1 MIVIADSNIF
11 YSSLITP
18 NGNIATI
25 LKDKNMQFLAPDYII
40 EEVKEHLEDIR
51 KRIKNTKTKRQLL
64 ADLKILLKKV
74 TIIPLSTLSKRNI
87 QKAISIVK
95 DVDENEA

>member
-1 MIVIADSNIF
+1 MH
-11 YSSLITP
+11 
-18 NGNIATI
+18 
-25 LKDKNMQFLAPDYII
+25 FLAPDYII

-74 TIIPLSTLSKRNI
+74 K
-87 QKAISIVK
+87 
-95 DVDENEA
+95 